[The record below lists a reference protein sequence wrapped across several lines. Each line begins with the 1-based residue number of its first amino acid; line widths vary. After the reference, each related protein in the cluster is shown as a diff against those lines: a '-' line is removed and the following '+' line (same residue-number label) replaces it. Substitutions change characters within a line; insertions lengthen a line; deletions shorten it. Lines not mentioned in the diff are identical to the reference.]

1 LWLTTNNGY
10 KSELKWAIYF
20 IKRSI
25 QKGKQSMPSKT
36 YAIEWLDRSKRN
48 LDTAVLLVSHN
59 HYTDV
64 IAIDIHQTLEKAF
77 KAVYAYYG
85 ISIPR
90 THTLL
95 PLFEF
100 VITKIEI
107 SGVTIDDILIISDY
121 YETDRDPGPKYFLPS
136 IEETALNLDLA
147 KRIFNVVERHIN
159 Q

>member
-1 LWLTTNNGY
+1 
-10 KSELKWAIYF
+10 
-20 IKRSI
+20 
-25 QKGKQSMPSKT
+25 MPNKT
-36 YAIEWLDRSKRN
+36 YGIEWLDRSKRN
-48 LDTAVLLVSHN
+48 LQTAVLLFSHN

-90 THTLL
+90 THSLL

-100 VITKIEI
+100 IITKIEI
-107 SGVTIDDILIISDY
+107 NGVTIDDIMIISDY
-121 YETDRDPGPKYFLPS
+121 YETDRYPGPKYFSPS
-136 IEETALNLDLA
+136 IEETTRNLGLT
-147 KRIFNVVERHIN
+147 KRIFAAVEQHIN

>member
-1 LWLTTNNGY
+1 
-10 KSELKWAIYF
+10 
-20 IKRSI
+20 
-25 QKGKQSMPSKT
+25 MPNKT
-36 YAIEWLDRSKRN
+36 YALEWLDSSKRN
-48 LDTAVLLVSHN
+48 LDTAVLLFSHN

-95 PLFEF
+95 ALFEF

-121 YETDRDPGPKYFLPS
+121 YETDRYPGPKYFSPS
-136 IEETALNLDLA
+136 IEETNLNLDLT
-147 KRIFNVVERHIN
+147 KRIFNAVERHIN

>member
-1 LWLTTNNGY
+1 
-10 KSELKWAIYF
+10 
-20 IKRSI
+20 
-25 QKGKQSMPSKT
+25 MPNKA

-48 LDTAVLLVSHN
+48 LDTAVLLFSHN

-64 IAIDIHQTLEKAF
+64 IAIDIQQTLEKAF

-107 SGVTIDDILIISDY
+107 SEVTIDDILIISDY
-121 YETDRDPGPKYFLPS
+121 YEADRYPGPNYFLPS
-136 IEETALNLDLA
+136 IEEIALNLDLA
-147 KRIFNVVERHIN
+147 KRIFNAVEQLIN

>member
-1 LWLTTNNGY
+1 
-10 KSELKWAIYF
+10 
-20 IKRSI
+20 
-25 QKGKQSMPSKT
+25 MPNKT
-36 YAIEWLDRSKRN
+36 YADEWLEISKRH
-48 LDTAVLLVSHN
+48 LETAILLFKHN

-64 IAIDIHQTLEKAF
+64 IAIDIHQALEKAF

-100 VITKIEI
+100 ATTKIELI
-107 SGVTIDDILIISDY
+107 NVAIDDILIISDY
-121 YETDRDPGPKYFLPS
+121 YETDRYPGPKYFSPTNEEIS
-136 IEETALNLDLA
+136 INLDLA
-147 KRIFNVVERHIN
+147 KRIYSAVGRHFN

>member
-1 LWLTTNNGY
+1 
-10 KSELKWAIYF
+10 
-20 IKRSI
+20 
-25 QKGKQSMPSKT
+25 MPNKT
-36 YAIEWLDRSKRN
+36 YALEWLDRSKRN
-48 LDTAVLLVSHN
+48 LDTAVLLFSHN

-64 IAIDIHQTLEKAF
+64 IAIDIQQTLEKAF

-107 SGVTIDDILIISDY
+107 SGVTIDDILVISDY
-121 YETDRDPGPKYFLPS
+121 YEADRYPGPKYFLPP
-136 IEETALNLDLA
+136 IEEIRLNLDLT
-147 KRIFNVVERHIN
+147 KRIFNIVELHIN

>member
-1 LWLTTNNGY
+1 M
-10 KSELKWAIYF
+10 A
-20 IKRSI
+20 
-25 QKGKQSMPSKT
+25 KQSMPNKP
-36 YAIEWLDRSKRN
+36 YAIEWLEISKRN
-48 LDTAVLLVSHN
+48 LDTAILLFSHN

-90 THTLL
+90 THALL

-100 VITKIEI
+100 VKTKIEI
-107 SGVTIDDILIISDY
+107 SEVNIDDILIISDY
-121 YETDRDPGPKYFLPS
+121 YETDRYPGPKYFSPS
-136 IEETALNLDLA
+136 NEETNVNLDVA
-147 KRIFNVVERHIN
+147 KRIFNAVERHIN

>member
-1 LWLTTNNGY
+1 
-10 KSELKWAIYF
+10 
-20 IKRSI
+20 
-25 QKGKQSMPSKT
+25 MPNKT

-48 LDTAVLLVSHN
+48 LDTAVLLFSHN

-64 IAIDIHQTLEKAF
+64 IVIDIHQTLEKAF

-90 THTLL
+90 THSLL

-107 SGVTIDDILIISDY
+107 SGVIIDDILIISDY
-121 YETDRDPGPKYFLPS
+121 YETDRYPGPKYFLPS
-136 IEETALNLDLA
+136 IEETTLNLDLA
-147 KRIFNVVERHIN
+147 KRIFDSVEQHIN

>member
-1 LWLTTNNGY
+1 
-10 KSELKWAIYF
+10 
-20 IKRSI
+20 
-25 QKGKQSMPSKT
+25 MPNKT
-36 YAIEWLDRSKRN
+36 YAIEWLNRSKRN
-48 LDTAVLLVSHN
+48 LDTAVLLFSHN

-64 IAIDIHQTLEKAF
+64 IAIDIHQTLEKVF

-100 VITKIEI
+100 VMTKIEI
-107 SGVTIDDILIISDY
+107 SEVAIDDILIISDY
-121 YETDRDPGPKYFLPS
+121 YEADRYPGPNYFLPS
-136 IEETALNLDLA
+136 IEEIALNLDLT
-147 KRIFNVVERHIN
+147 KRIFNAVEQLIY